1 MGDILMRLQKMELTK
16 PQIIRL
22 PKITDPRGN
31 LSVIQSLDNLPF
43 SIARCYWVYDV
54 PSGMD
59 RDGHA
64 FYTSSELIVSLSG
77 SFSVETDDG
86 HENQTFLLNRPDVGL
101 YLPPMV
107 WRNLKDFSTNA
118 VAMLLSSEL
127 YDPADYIN
135 DYNLFRQINE
145 AR

>member
-1 MGDILMRLQKMELTK
+1 MHLLKMELKK
-16 PQIIRL
+16 PQIIKL

-43 SIARCYWVYDV
+43 DIARCYWIYDV
-54 PSGMD
+54 PSGMG

-64 FYTSSELIVSLSG
+64 FYASSELIVALSG
-77 SFSVETDDG
+77 SFSVEVDDG
-86 HENQTFLLNRPDVGL
+86 QNIATYHLNRPDMGL

-107 WRNLKDFSTNA
+107 WRSLKEFSTNS

-135 DYNLFRQINE
+135 DYNQFRQINE
-145 AR
+145 TR

>member
-1 MGDILMRLQKMELTK
+1 MLLLKMELTK
-16 PQIIRL
+16 PQIIKL
-22 PKITDPRGN
+22 PKIADPRGN

-43 SIARCYWVYDV
+43 NIARCYWIYDV

-64 FYTSSELIVSLSG
+64 FYSSSELIVALSG
-77 SFSVETDDG
+77 SFTVEADDG
-86 HENQTFLLNRPDVGL
+86 QEVTSFHLNRPDMGL

-107 WRNLKDFSTNA
+107 WRNLKEFSTNA

-135 DYNLFRQINE
+135 DYNQFRQINE
-145 AR
+145 TR

>member
-1 MGDILMRLQKMELTK
+1 MLTSK
-16 PQIIRL
+16 PHIVSL

-31 LSVIQSLDNLPF
+31 LSVIQSMQHIPF
-43 SIARCYWVYDV
+43 EIARCYWVYDV

-64 FYTSSELIVSLSG
+64 FYASSELIVALSG
-77 SFSVETDDG
+77 AISVEVDDG
-86 HENQTFLLNRPDVGL
+86 HEVTTYHLNSPDMGL

-107 WRNLKDFSTNA
+107 WRSLKWFSTNA

-127 YDPADYIN
+127 YDPDDYIN
-135 DYNLFRQINE
+135 DYNQFRQINE
-145 AR
+145 TR

>member
-1 MGDILMRLQKMELTK
+1 MLLPKMELKK
-16 PQIIRL
+16 PQIIKL

-43 SIARCYWVYDV
+43 DIARCYWIYDV
-54 PSGMD
+54 PSGMG

-64 FYTSSELIVSLSG
+64 FYASSELIVALSG
-77 SFSVETDDG
+77 SFSVEVDDG
-86 HENQTFLLNRPDVGL
+86 GEVATYHLNRPDMGL

-107 WRNLKDFSTNA
+107 WRSLKEFSTNA

-135 DYNLFRQINE
+135 DYNQFRQINE
-145 AR
+145 TR

>member
-1 MGDILMRLQKMELTK
+1 MELTK
-16 PQIIRL
+16 PQIIKL

-31 LSVIQSLDNLPF
+31 LSVIQSLANLPF
-43 SIARCYWVYDV
+43 NIARCYWVYDV

-77 SFSVETDDG
+77 SFSVEIDDG
-86 HENQTFLLNRPDVGL
+86 HENKTFHLNRPDMGL
-101 YLPPMV
+101 YIPPMV
-107 WRNLKDFSTNA
+107 WREVKEFSTNA
-118 VAMLLSSEL
+118 IAMFLSSEL

-135 DYNLFRQINE
+135 DYNQYRLINE